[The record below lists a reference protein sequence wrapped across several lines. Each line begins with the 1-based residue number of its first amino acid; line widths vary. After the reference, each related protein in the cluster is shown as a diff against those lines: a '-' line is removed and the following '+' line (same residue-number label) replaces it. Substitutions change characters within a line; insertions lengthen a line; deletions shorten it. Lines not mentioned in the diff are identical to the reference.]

1 MSNRNNNKLKDY
13 YTERRKCPFWSYM
26 KFGFTFHYNADQV
39 SWCLRL
45 SSETLTAIHVLMLE
59 IRLIS

>member
-13 YTERRKCPFWSYM
+13 YIERRKGPFWSYM
-26 KFGFTFHYNADQV
+26 KHGLMFNNNADKAN
-39 SWCLRL
+39 WCLRL
-45 SSETLTAIHVLMLE
+45 SSETLTTIHGLMLE

>member
-13 YTERRKCPFWSYM
+13 YSERRKGPFWSYI
-26 KFGFTFHYNADQV
+26 KLGLTFNNNANKAN
-39 SWCLRL
+39 WCLRL
-45 SSETLTAIHVLMLE
+45 SSETLTNIHGLMLE

>member
-1 MSNRNNNKLKDY
+1 MSNRNNNKLKNY
-13 YTERRKCPFWSYM
+13 YIERRKGPFWSYM
-26 KFGFTFHYNADQV
+26 KLGLMFDDNADKA

-45 SSETLTAIHVLMLE
+45 SSETLTAIHVLMLG